1 MVSSSLTT
9 DAHNPFSKMSFSLS
23 QLFERYLAANEC
35 SQRYVE
41 SLRRT
46 IRKAESNGLLD
57 VCQLEPEAVNKF
69 LVGGLPGLSQTTRHN
84 IRRELM
90 TLWKYAYESN
100 LTEVYPARIRKIR
113 AAFAPPQCW
122 TMKELRRLS
131 KCASTDETRISGRVQ
146 LRRCDVLPAWV
157 GIAYDSGLRFGDVHQ
172 LKAENFR
179 NDCVCV
185 VANKTGKPLIRKLSP
200 ATRRAVEKLLK
211 LSPNKTLFS
220 WCLPRRRALNM
231 WKMFLADHNFV
242 GSSKW
247 LRRTA
252 ATQTELQEKGAATY
266 FLQHSQ
272 PHLATRHYLDASQLT
287 VMVGPP
293 PIRSR

>member
-1 MVSSSLTT
+1 MSLTLVALL
-9 DAHNPFSKMSFSLS
+9 D
-23 QLFERYLAANEC
+23 RYLAANEC

-46 IRKAESNGLLD
+46 IRKAESNGLLN

-90 TLWKYAYESN
+90 TLWKFAYE
-100 LTEVYPARIRKIR
+100 TDMTDVYPARIRKIR

-122 TMKELRRLS
+122 TMKEMRRLFKS
-131 KCASTDETRISGRVQ
+131 ASTDEKRISSRVQ

-157 GIAYDSGLRFGDVHQ
+157 GISYDSGLRFGDVHQ

-231 WKMFLADHNFV
+231 WKIFLADHNFV